1 MEFDIGEILLCH
13 HQHIAG
19 IGQIDIVALF
29 VERHILSF
37 TAFEVFKSGSII
49 AFYPASLIEADRFPL
64 TLCAVFVEQ
73 AVLDHFEL
81 QLSDR
86 TDNLTSVEL
95 VGKKLGDASSIN
107 ARCPCSTAWPS

>member
-1 MEFDIGEILLCH
+1 MELDIGEILLCH

-19 IGQIDIVALF
+19 IGQIHITTFF

-37 TAFEVFKSGSII
+37 TAFEVFEGGGII
-49 AFYPASLIEADRFPL
+49 AFYPTSLIEADRFPL
-64 TLCAVFVEQ
+64 ALCAVFMKQ
-73 AVLDHFEL
+73 TVLDHFEL

-95 VGKKLGDASSIN
+95 VREKLGS
-107 ARCPCSTAWPS
+107 PLK